1 MLSGMTRHPPL
12 LVVTG
17 VSGSGKTTV
26 GAALAGRLHVPFADA
41 DDFHP
46 PDNIAKMSAGTP
58 LTDADREPWLRAIGV
73 WLADRDETGGVVACS
88 ALKRHYRDTLLAAA
102 PRVRFIQLAGDIEVV
117 RRRVAGRPGH
127 FMPAS
132 LVASQFAALEPLADD
147 EPGVTLDLDRG
158 VDQLV
163 EDYFSS
169 ADKGVQP

>member
-1 MLSGMTRHPPL
+1 MLSGMTSL

-46 PDNIAKMSAGTP
+46 PDNIARMSAGIP
-58 LTDADREPWLRAIGV
+58 LTDADRVPWLDAISA
-73 WLADRDETGGVVACS
+73 WLAGHGETGGVATCS
-88 ALKRHYRDTLLAAA
+88 ALKRRYRNGLLAAA
-102 PRVRFIQLAGDIEVV
+102 PRVRFIQLTGDIEVV
-117 RRRVAGRPGH
+117 RARVAGRPGH

-132 LVASQFAALEPLADD
+132 LVASQFADLEPLAPD
-147 EPGVTLDLDRG
+147 EPGVTLDLGRS

-163 EDYFSS
+163 EDYLA
-169 ADKGVQP
+169 ADKGVLPT